1 VPTVTESELPRPL
14 EGITVIDLTIAL
26 AGPFATQLLGAL
38 GATVIKVENPAGG
51 DPARSNAPYVGPNGL
66 HLERDDP
73 ADMSVSML
81 ERGRNKLSITLDLKQ
96 DAAREVF
103 GDLVRRADMVVE
115 NFSAGTAD
123 RLGVGYAAV
132 TGLNPRIVYVSIS
145 GFGAGEPGKGMDTI
159 FQALSGLMTTPGSYG
174 DPPVRNGVPFG
185 DLVGPLYAIIGAV
198 AALLLRER
206 TGVGQHVD
214 VALLGALTSLVSTE
228 PWDTMERAGIAMRT
242 GNVVPRLAPFGIFPT
257 LDGDVALCAPT
268 DTFARGVFEALG
280 APELAE
286 DERFSSRDRR
296 VRHAAEL
303 HALISEWAAA
313 HTSAEA
319 IAALDARGVP
329 TAPVRGTAAA
339 VRDSRTLR
347 RAETMQLAHPE
358 FGPVDDLYGSGF
370 PVRFSAAR
378 SGYESP
384 PPWLGEHNDF
394 VLGVLLGYPPERLDA
409 LRALGAI

>member
-1 VPTVTESELPRPL
+1 MHDPELPRPL
-14 EGITVIDLTIAL
+14 EGITVVDLTIAL

-51 DPARSNAPYVGPNGL
+51 DPSRSNAPYVGPAGL
-66 HLERDDP
+66 RLQRDDP
-73 ADMSVSML
+73 KDMSVSML
-81 ERGRNKLSITLDLKQ
+81 ERGRNKLSVTLDLKKPE
-96 DAAREVF
+96 ALEVF
-103 GDLVRRADMVVE
+103 GDLVGQADIVVE

-132 TGLNPRIVYVSIS
+132 SGLNPRIVYLSIS

-159 FQALSGLMTTPGSYG
+159 FQALSGLMTTPGRYG

-185 DLVGPLYAIIGAV
+185 DLVGPLFGVIGAV
-198 AALLLRER
+198 SALLMRER
-206 TGVGQHVD
+206 TGKGQHVD

-242 GNVVPRLAPFGIFPT
+242 GNVVPRLAPFGIFGT

-268 DTFARGVFEALG
+268 DAFARGVFEALG
-280 APELAE
+280 TPELAA

-296 VRHAAEL
+296 VMYAAEL
-303 HALISEWAAA
+303 HALIAEWAAER
-313 HTSAEA
+313 TSAEA
-319 IAALDARGVP
+319 IAALEARGVP
-329 TAPVRGTAAA
+329 AAA
-339 VRDSRTLR
+339 VRDTATAVRDPRTLR
-347 RAETMQLAHPE
+347 RGETTQLAHPE
-358 FGPVDDLYGSGF
+358 LGPVEELIGSGF

-378 SGYESP
+378 AGYDSP

-394 VLGVLLGYPPERLDA
+394 VLGGLLGYPPERIA
-409 LRALGAI
+409 GLRALGAI